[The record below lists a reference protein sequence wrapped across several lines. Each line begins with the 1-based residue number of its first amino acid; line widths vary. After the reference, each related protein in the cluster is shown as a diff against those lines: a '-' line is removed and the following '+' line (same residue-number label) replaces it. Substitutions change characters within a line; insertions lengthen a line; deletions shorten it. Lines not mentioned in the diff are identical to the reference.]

1 MPHYHNLII
10 IFHSTFWQGLTIY
23 IKYGMMVKRKNFM
36 GKQHIKAILISM
48 RTHENESKVNFLLGQ
63 IDMMSETDI
72 TEYLAKIGNSEE
84 NIKSFFEKELQ
95 SPSIQTNEEHTPIN
109 KMFTYGI
116 SEDSVHFHLPRDL
129 HDVISSIGISKTF
142 DTVNLHLLDAINRVK
157 NLKDS
162 GFHKLSNIDK
172 IYMISPILFGKEAK
186 FLKEMGFQVNS
197 YKKGQ
202 LQNDEFVNGHSEA
215 RLATRIFGNEQNIA
229 TAFIPFKTLNTPEW
243 QAKYKAKIKEFH
255 EKGIFLEQ
263 NEKEK

>member
-1 MPHYHNLII
+1 ME
-10 IFHSTFWQGLTIY
+10 
-23 IKYGMMVKRKNFM
+23 
-36 GKQHIKAILISM
+36 KQDIKAILISM
-48 RTHENESKVNFLLGQ
+48 RTHENELKVNFLLGQ

-72 TEYLAKIGNSEE
+72 TEHLAKIGDSEE
-84 NIKSFFEKELQ
+84 NIKSFFDKKLQ
-95 SPSIQTNEEHTPIN
+95 TPPQTNEKHTPIN

-116 SEDSVHFHLPRDL
+116 NENCAHLHLPRDL
-129 HDVISSIGISKTF
+129 HDMISSIGISKTF

-162 GFHKLSNIDK
+162 GFYKLSNIDK
-172 IYMISPILFGKEAK
+172 IYMISPILFGKGAK

-243 QAKYKAKIKEFH
+243 QTKYKAKIKEFN